1 MVPVKR
7 KLTNKSFAD
16 KCKVLKDLENGKSN
30 RDVTAAND
38 VTSASYMSDADIHT
52 EVIPDSI
59 ENQDG
64 DVIEDLDFS
73 PPLTRPSKSDVEEVL
88 DNLQDLSLFSS
99 YGNEIRSLILKI
111 ETFLNKARTDP

>member
-1 MVPVKR
+1 MLPVKQ
-7 KLTNKSFAD
+7 KLANKSLAE

-30 RDVTAAND
+30 RDVAAATD
-38 VTSASYMSDADIHT
+38 VTSASYMSDADILT

-59 ENQDG
+59 ENQDV

-88 DNLQDLSLFSS
+88 DKLQDLSLFSS
-99 YGNEIRSLILKI
+99 YSNEIWSLILKI
-111 ETFLNKARTDP
+111 